1 MFRNIRNIGLV
12 TVTLLVALNMG
23 ASMSD
28 RIVATAAGTYE
39 NLKIFADT
47 LSLVQK
53 NYVEEVDPK
62 ELIYGAIR
70 GMLSSLD
77 PHSSFMTPED
87 FKEMQVETKG
97 SFGGVGIEIT
107 MQDKALTVISPIE
120 DTPAFKAG
128 IKSKDIIVKIDG
140 EPTKDMTIMEA
151 VKMMRGKVGEK
162 VVLSIF
168 REGETDLIDFPIIR
182 AIIKI
187 KSVKHKAIDDNYG
200 YVRISQFQE
209 RTTPDLKAALKKLK
223 TKDDNFKGLILDFRN
238 NPGGLL
244 DQAVKVT
251 DLFLKEGLIVYTDGR
266 LESQKMQFSATE
278 SGTEPDYP
286 IVILINAGSASA
298 SEIVAGALQDTG
310 RALILGTK
318 SFGKGSVQTILPLE
332 DGSGVRITTARYYTP
347 KGRSIQAE
355 GIEPDLVVQNEPA
368 ASVKPHKAIREKDLK
383 GHMLNG
389 KEKDS
394 GEKEDEKPAEEA
406 AEEPEEKDTA
416 EAVPVPVL
424 ADVEKDQQV
433 KSALDI
439 LKSWDIFKKG
449 QGRQAG

>member
-1 MFRNIRNIGLV
+1 MKKTLKSLRNISLV
-12 TVTLLVALNMG
+12 TITLLVALNFG
-23 ASMSD
+23 ASMSN
-28 RIVATAAGTYE
+28 RIEATAAGTYE

-47 LSLVQK
+47 LTLVQK
-53 NYVEEVDPK
+53 NYVEEVDTK
-62 ELIYGAIR
+62 ELIYGAIK

-77 PHSSFMTPED
+77 PHSSFMPPED
-87 FKEMQVETKG
+87 FKEMQVETRG

-107 MQDKALTVISPIE
+107 MRDKTLTVVSPIE

-140 EPTKDMTIMEA
+140 EPTKDMTIMAA

-162 VVLSIF
+162 VILSIF
-168 REGETDLIDFPIIR
+168 REGEKELIDFPITR

-187 KSVKHKAIDDNYG
+187 KSVKHKAIENNYG
-200 YVRISQFQE
+200 YIRVSQFQE
-209 RTTPDLKAALKKLK
+209 RTTPDLKAALKELK
-223 TKDDNFKGLILDFRN
+223 TKDSNFKGLILDLRN

-251 DLFLKEGLIVYTDGR
+251 DLFLDKGLIVYTDGR
-266 LESQKMQFSATE
+266 LESQKMRFSAKK

-286 IVILINAGSASA
+286 IVILVNAGSASA

-355 GIEPDLVVQNEPA
+355 GIEPDLVVKNLPPA
-368 ASVKPHKAIREKDLK
+368 SEKTHKVIREKDLK
-383 GHMLNG
+383 GHMPNG
-389 KEKDS
+389 NGKDSTKKEGKKPAEDSKEKDTV
-394 GEKEDEKPAEEA
+394 EA
-406 AEEPEEKDTA
+406 A
-416 EAVPVPVL
+416 PVPVL
-424 ADVEKDQQV
+424 ADVEKDLQV

-439 LKSWDIFKKG
+439 LKSWEIFKKG
-449 QGRQAG
+449 QDKQAG

>member
-1 MFRNIRNIGLV
+1 MKKMFRNIRNISLV
-12 TVTLLVALNMG
+12 TITLLVALNMG
-23 ASMSD
+23 ASMTD
-28 RIVATAAGTYE
+28 RTVATAGGTYE

-47 LSLVQK
+47 LTLVQK
-53 NYVEEVDPK
+53 NYVEEVDAK

-107 MQDKALTVISPIE
+107 MRDKALTVVSPIE

-128 IKSKDIIVKIDG
+128 IKSKDLIVKIDG

-168 REGETDLIDFPIIR
+168 REGEPKLLDFPIIR
-182 AIIKI
+182 AVIKI
-187 KSVKHKAIDDNYG
+187 KSVKHKPLDENYG
-200 YVRISQFQE
+200 YVRVSQFQE

-223 TKDDNFKGLILDFRN
+223 TKDGNFKGLILDLRN

-266 LESQKMQFSATE
+266 LESQKMRFTAKE

-286 IVILINAGSASA
+286 IVVLVNAGSASA

-355 GIEPDLVVQNEPA
+355 GIEPDLVVQNRLPA
-368 ASVKPHKAIREKDLK
+368 SEKPHKAIREKDLK
-383 GHMLNG
+383 GHMPNG
-389 KEKDS
+389 NGKDS
-394 GEKEDEKPAEEA
+394 GEKEDKKP
-406 AEEPEEKDTA
+406 AEEPEEKDAA
-416 EAVPVPVL
+416 EAAPVPVL

-439 LKSWDIFKKG
+439 LKSWEIFKKR
-449 QGRQAG
+449 QDRQAG

>member
-1 MFRNIRNIGLV
+1 MKKILRNIRNISLI
-12 TVTLLVALNMG
+12 TVTLLVVLNMG

-28 RIVATAAGTYE
+28 RIVATAGGTYE

-47 LSLVQK
+47 LTLVQK
-53 NYVEEVDPK
+53 NYVEEVDTK

-70 GMLSSLD
+70 GMMSYLD
-77 PHSSFMTPED
+77 PHSSFMSPED
-87 FKEMQVETKG
+87 FKEMQVETRG

-107 MQDKALTVISPIE
+107 MRDKTLTVVSPIE

-128 IKSKDIIVKIDG
+128 IKSKDLIVKIDG

-162 VVLSIF
+162 VVLTIF
-168 REGETDLIDFPIIR
+168 REGEAELIDFPIIR

-187 KSVKHKAIDDNYG
+187 KSVKHKQIEDNYG

-209 RTTPDLKAALKKLK
+209 RTTHDLKVALKELK
-223 TKDDNFKGLILDFRN
+223 TRGDNFKGLILDLRN

-251 DLFLKEGLIVYTDGR
+251 DLFLDEGLIVYTDGR
-266 LESQKMQFSATE
+266 LESQKMQFSAKKN
-278 SGTEPDYP
+278 GTEPDYP
-286 IVILINAGSASA
+286 IVILVNAGSASA

-355 GIEPDLVVQNEPA
+355 GIEPDLVVKNVPS
-368 ASVKPHKAIREKDLK
+368 ASEKPHKAIREKDLK
-383 GHMLNG
+383 GHMPNG
-389 KEKDS
+389 NGKDS
-394 GEKEDEKPAEEA
+394 GGKEDKKPAEES
-406 AEEPEEKDTA
+406 EEKDTA
-416 EAVPVPVL
+416 EAAPVPVM

-439 LKSWDIFKKG
+439 LKSWEIFKK
-449 QGRQAG
+449 RQDKQAA

>member
-1 MFRNIRNIGLV
+1 MKKILRNIRNISLI
-12 TVTLLVALNMG
+12 TVTLLVVLNMG

-28 RIVATAAGTYE
+28 RIVATAGGTYE

-47 LSLVQK
+47 LTLVQK
-53 NYVEEVDPK
+53 NYVEEVDTK

-77 PHSSFMTPED
+77 PHSSFMSPED
-87 FKEMQVETKG
+87 FKEMQVETRG

-107 MQDKALTVISPIE
+107 MRDKTLTVVSPIE

-128 IKSKDIIVKIDG
+128 IKSKDLIVKIDG

-162 VVLSIF
+162 VILTIF
-168 REGETDLIDFPIIR
+168 REGEAELIDFPIIR

-187 KSVKHKAIDDNYG
+187 KSVKHKQIEDNYG

-209 RTTPDLKAALKKLK
+209 RTTHDLKAALKELK
-223 TKDDNFKGLILDFRN
+223 TRGDNFKGLILDLRN

-251 DLFLKEGLIVYTDGR
+251 DLFLDEGLIVYTDGR
-266 LESQKMQFSATE
+266 LESQKMQFSAKKN
-278 SGTEPDYP
+278 GTEPDYP
-286 IVILINAGSASA
+286 IVILVNAGSASA

-355 GIEPDLVVQNEPA
+355 GIEPDLVVKNVPS
-368 ASVKPHKAIREKDLK
+368 ASEKPHKAIREKDLK
-383 GHMLNG
+383 GHMPNG
-389 KEKDS
+389 NGKDS
-394 GEKEDEKPAEEA
+394 GGKEDKKPAEES
-406 AEEPEEKDTA
+406 EEKDTA
-416 EAVPVPVL
+416 EAAPVPVM

-439 LKSWDIFKKG
+439 LKSWEIFKK
-449 QGRQAG
+449 RQDKQAA